1 MGHLIDCQIAIAP
14 WGTKARF
21 RLGKIGLLRK
31 GNVIFIAVAHRSG
44 AGSSSSASSSSS
56 SSKTIT
62 TASSIASN
70 SQTGSMLASTNTN
83 SQITKF
89 PIVPESVEVLPAA
102 IRFKDLKKDLFCR
115 QPNDENKL
123 STMIREIK
131 VLLKKEKFSKL
142 GKTDVLERLVSSIP
156 QFSSISSSD
165 LYVAPVSAR
174 FKATDN
180 LIAGHYDT
188 PYDGPCSQQGADNP
202 VAGAQ
207 QPDNSF
213 DGDHSGLRSG
223 SSGKRGYPSDDN
235 PASYDI
241 QDKRIAPSFDVYVSG
256 LERPALVSKTTKI
269 KHQQSNIKSQL
280 RPSDDRFFQRLCN
293 QNLTSVKIEGS
304 QGVPKQLWLRT
315 SLTELR
321 LTNCNLTSV
330 PKQLETFSN
339 TLTILA
345 LSNNSIDIIP
355 RTFCCKMNNLRLLD
369 LSHNQIETLPIE
381 IKFFRRLVDLNVS
394 NNRLRMLPSTF
405 SDLNHLQELNVA
417 HNNLSQLPAFRMG
430 DIRLKRLDVSY
441 NPLDGALNE
450 ANTFEVH
457 PSLDEPFGYNENLV
471 GPDRSISSNKFPKL
485 FELAV
490 LRIVRCDRLLR
501 LASEESL
508 PKTIVS
514 TIQRDVFK
522 CYRCNRLNMLPAYNS
537 TDILDYVAQVETLLT
552 TGNYRHG
559 MTFMKLLCRSCFD
572 T

>member
-1 MGHLIDCQIAIAP
+1 MGHLIDCQIAIVP
-14 WGTKARF
+14 WGTRARF
-21 RLGKIGLLRK
+21 RLGKVGLLRK

-44 AGSSSSASSSSS
+44 RSTSSSLSSSSS
-56 SSKTIT
+56 VASDSRSS
-62 TASSIASN
+62 N
-70 SQTGSMLASTNTN
+70 MLAPTNAN

-89 PIVPESVEVLPAA
+89 PITPESVEVMPAA
-102 IRFKDLKKDLFCR
+102 IRFNDLKKDLFCR
-115 QPNDENKL
+115 QANDENKL
-123 STMIREIK
+123 STMIREIR
-131 VLLKKEKFSKL
+131 VILKKEKLSKL
-142 GKTDVLERLVSSIP
+142 GKADVLERLVATIP
-156 QFSSISSSD
+156 QLSSISSSD
-165 LYVAPVSAR
+165 LHVAPVSAR

-180 LIAGHYDT
+180 LIINRYNT
-188 PYDGPCSQQGADNP
+188 PCDEPCVPGANDLVASDGGRRDDSIESD
-202 VAGAQ
+202 
-207 QPDNSF
+207 DF
-213 DGDHSGLRSG
+213 GLRLEK
-223 SSGKRGYPSDDN
+223 SGKRGYPSDDTF
-235 PASYDI
+235 SSSDI
-241 QDKRIAPSFDVYVSG
+241 QDKRIAPSWSNS
-256 LERPALVSKTTKI
+256 LRPILVSKTTKV
-269 KHQQSNIKSQL
+269 KQNEQRQTLQSQA
-280 RPSDDRFFQRLCN
+280 RHGGDRSFQRLYN
-293 QNLTSVKIEGS
+293 QNLTSIKIEGS
-304 QGVPKQLWLRT
+304 REIPRQLWLRT
-315 SLTELR
+315 SLTELS

-345 LSNNSIDIIP
+345 LSNNSIDNIP

-381 IKFFRRLVDLNVS
+381 IKFFRRLVDLNIS

-405 SDLNHLQELNVA
+405 SDLTLLQELNVA

-430 DIRLKRLDVSY
+430 DIKLKRLDVSY
-441 NPLDGALNE
+441 NPLDGAMNE

-457 PSLDEPFGYNENLV
+457 PSFDEPFGYNENLV
-471 GPDRSISSNKFPKL
+471 GPNRSVSSNRFPKL

-508 PKTIVS
+508 PRTIVS

-522 CYRCNRLNMLPAYNS
+522 CYRCNRMNMLPAYNS
-537 TDILDYVAQVETLLT
+537 TDILDYVAQVDTLLT